1 MKTTLR
7 LLTLISIVFSG
18 SAFAQSEQ
26 SSKVLF
32 DAKKVDQKEL
42 PAAVVASVKKDF
54 PNASLKEVYSIP
66 ASVYESD
73 WQVITK
79 NPVPKSMDIQYYSL
93 KMSGKEI
100 SMDATYDSKGKL
112 LTAKEYIT
120 NGKLP
125 RAIPTYIANTYPGY
139 AVKSDEIQ
147 KWYKNNQKK
156 AIYEVAITKG
166 TDKKKLYFDENNKL
180 IKVK

>member
-7 LLTLISIVFSG
+7 FLTLIAFLFSG
-18 SAFAQSEQ
+18 TVFAQSGQ

-32 DAKKVDQKEL
+32 DAKKVDQKKL
-42 PAAVVASVKKDF
+42 PAAVVTSVKKDF
-54 PNASLKEVYSIP
+54 PNASLKEVYAIP

-79 NPVPKSMDIQYYSL
+79 NPVPKNMDIQYYSL
-93 KMSGKEI
+93 KMTGKEI

-125 RAIPTYIANTYPGY
+125 RAIPTYVANSYPGY
-139 AVKSDEIQ
+139 AIKSDEIQ
-147 KWYKNNQKK
+147 KWFKNDQKK
-156 AIYEVAITKG
+156 AIYEVSITKG
-166 TDKKKLYFDENNKL
+166 SDKKKLFFDENSKL
-180 IKVK
+180 IKVR